1 MTTNNRSRYNHLKQQ
16 YRICTPGM
24 SYFIA
29 NRQKLLREY
38 DVIITHEYNTVGKNV
53 YSVQLNKYG
62 LSHHDL
68 LIIADEGN
76 LCFGGTYIGN
86 MLYVYTD

>member
-1 MTTNNRSRYNHLKQQ
+1 MTSNRKRYEHLKQQ

-38 DVIITHEYNTVGKNV
+38 DVIITFEYRTVGKNV
-53 YSVQLNKYG
+53 YSVQLNKCG
-62 LSHHDL
+62 LSYHDL
-68 LIIADEGN
+68 LIIADDGN
-76 LCFGGTYIGN
+76 LCFGGTNIGN

>member
-1 MTTNNRSRYNHLKQQ
+1 MTSNYKRYEHLKQQ

-29 NRQKLLREY
+29 NRKKLVTEY

-53 YSVQLNKYG
+53 YSVQLNKPQ
-62 LSHHDL
+62 LDAEDL
-68 LIIADEGN
+68 LIIADDGN
-76 LCFGGTYIGN
+76 LCFGGSKAGS